1 LEICVLIKTA
11 VGAIMTELEKLKHL
25 IEHWI
30 EHNEAHVK
38 TYGEWA
44 SKAEALG
51 EDELSGVLR
60 QIVEESRKL
69 NGLFGKAMEIIK

>member
-1 LEICVLIKTA
+1 
-11 VGAIMTELEKLKHL
+11 MTELEKLKHL

-38 TYGEWA
+38 AYREWA

-51 EDELSGVLR
+51 KKELSAILK
-60 QIVEESRKL
+60 QIAEENKKL
-69 NGLFGKAMEIIK
+69 EGLFKKALKGIYSKRSK